1 VRGFG
6 SSLKPITIY
15 YGEHI
20 MILNED
26 TFTVYAAKHYDMKK
40 AASVDE
46 FYDDLKR
53 FQYLKRLFKRYEE
66 TGELKERLIL
76 NHLIVIYNCFGASA
90 TPMLFMKL
98 EEYHSYMTPFTFMLG
113 YMPDVIEYGEK
124 KIISSDIPLD
134 SVIIEELRKI

>member
-1 VRGFG
+1 MV
-6 SSLKPITIY
+6 
-15 YGEHI
+15 
-20 MILNED
+20 LNED

-40 AASVDE
+40 AAGVDE

-66 TGELKERLIL
+66 TGELKVRLIL
-76 NHLIVIYNCFGASA
+76 NHLIVIYNCFGAPA
-90 TPMLFMKL
+90 TPMLYMKL
-98 EEYHSYMTPFTFMLG
+98 EEYHNYLTPFILMLG
-113 YMPDVIEYGEK
+113 YLSDNIEYGEK